1 MKFAIIFSA
10 LSTLFSFAYAQTCQV
25 NLIDNNRVIR
35 GFQARLDVNG
45 RCRDAMRECSKFKRT
60 NNHPYGQ
67 CEEVDYNQGGGHTGG
82 GNNGGGHTGGG
93 HTGGGHQ
100 NADFRTGD
108 TVFPTTWN
116 SSLGARVLSVNTRRD
131 ELRVQ
136 SRTSGSVYTFRFSEV
151 AVSRGC
157 LEANLCVGDNVL
169 IGSWNSALGADI
181 IGINLYTN
189 KLLVKSRTSGSTY
202 LYSTADIYVKQG
214 CLYSYC
220 VGQRVYPRTWNSS
233 IGGQIIGLSRTQRS
247 YIVKSNTSG
256 SIYVMRSNDF

>member
-1 MKFAIIFSA
+1 MKFAVILSA

-25 NLIDNNRVIR
+25 NLVDNNRVIR
-35 GFQARLDVNG
+35 GFQARVDING

-60 NNHPYGQ
+60 NNFPYGL
-67 CEEVDYNQGGGHTGG
+67 CEEVDYNQGGG
-82 GNNGGGHTGGG
+82 GHTGGG
-93 HTGGGHQ
+93 YQ

-108 TVFPTTWN
+108 TVYPTSWN

-136 SRTSGSVYTFRFSEV
+136 SKTSGNVYTFRFSEV

-157 LEANLCVGDNVL
+157 LKANLCVGDNIL
-169 IGSWNSALGADI
+169 IGSWNSSLGADI

-189 KLLVKSRTSGSTY
+189 KLFVKSRTSGSTY
-202 LYSTADIYVKQG
+202 LYSTDDIYVKQG

-233 IGGQIIGLSRTQRS
+233 IGGQIIGLSRVKRS
-247 YIVKSNTSG
+247 YIVRSNTSG